1 VSAASQISLGAQ
13 ADPSPS
19 SPSWR
24 DDGHYGPVVA
34 RMSLLFDM
42 ERFRNETGALFVEW
56 DDVKPSKAV
65 EETPVE
71 ELGCFKASWFENA
84 VRLISSIAL

>member
-1 VSAASQISLGAQ
+1 MSAQTFTSLGAHT
-13 ADPSPS
+13 DPSPS

-24 DDGHYGPVVA
+24 DDGHYGPVIT
-34 RMSLLFDM
+34 RMSLLFNMD
-42 ERFRNETGALFVEW
+42 RFRNETGSLFVEW

-84 VRLISSIAL
+84 VSR

>member
-1 VSAASQISLGAQ
+1 MSAQ
-13 ADPSPS
+13 AVASSGTLADTSPS

-24 DDGHYGPVVA
+24 DDFHYGPSIA

-42 ERFRNETGALFVEW
+42 DRYRNETGALFVEW

-65 EETPVE
+65 EDTPVE

-84 VRLISSIAL
+84 VD